1 MPLADVN
8 ANIEYNHIT
17 PFYVWVAF
25 MLYNWFH
32 TNIGFYS
39 LLHAFVSMDYRVLL
53 ITMNLIG
60 LYLFLKNVRIDFTM
74 RVRMN
79 TED

>member
-1 MPLADVN
+1 MPVADVN
-8 ANIEYNHIT
+8 TNAEYNHIT
-17 PFYVWVAF
+17 PFYVWLAF

-39 LLHAFVSMDYRVLL
+39 IIHAIVSMDYRVLL
-53 ITMNLIG
+53 ISLNLIG
-60 LYLFLKNVRIDFTM
+60 LYLFLRHVRIDFTM

-79 TED
+79 QDE